1 MTRMS
6 FLCDTEVEET
16 VLITQVLDFRKGQT
30 TDPDLRAS
38 GKQSQSQIFRLLST
52 DSWKDGGQEQHS
64 GGQ

>member
-1 MTRMS
+1 MS

-16 VLITQVLDFRKGQT
+16 VLITQAHDFRKDQN
-30 TDPDLRAS
+30 TDPDRHAS
-38 GKQSQSQIFRLLST
+38 SKQSQSQILRQPSS

>member
-6 FLCDTEVEET
+6 FLCDTEAEET
-16 VLITQVLDFRKGQT
+16 VLIMQVLDFRKGQT
-30 TDPDLRAS
+30 TDPDLHVS
-38 GKQSQSQIFRLLST
+38 SKQSQSQIFRLLSS